1 MAVSW
6 SPRGWGRRHMK
17 SVARECKERKG
28 CKERSPNGLRVW
40 LAKES
45 L

>member
-6 SPRGWGRRHMK
+6 SPEGWGRRHIK
-17 SVARECKERKG
+17 SVARE